1 MGARRNP
8 LVNSKLGGRI
18 LSASQLWFFLW
29 LPPRGYGV
37 LTTIGRSTGK
47 RRRRCV
53 RVVRCGNAAVVVA
66 IKGRKTG
73 WLRNATANPEVRLR
87 IRGRFGEGVAR
98 TVRDPLELERARAAY
113 VSQVFLFDYL
123 TFVNWRRGRPTA
135 RRIQALTSTWFE
147 TGTPLIL
154 LPGPGNRPTPDEQQ
168 ATGSE
173 RTPVE

>member
-8 LVNSKLGGRI
+8 LVNSRLGGRI
-18 LSASQLWFFLW
+18 LSASQLWFFLL

-53 RVVRCGNAAVVVA
+53 RVVRYGAAAVVVA
-66 IKGRKTG
+66 IKGERTG

-87 IRGRFGEGVAR
+87 MRGRFGEGVASTAR
-98 TVRDPLELERARAAY
+98 EPLELEQARAAY
-113 VSQVFLFDYL
+113 VSEVFPFDYL
-123 TFVNWRRGRPTA
+123 TFVNWRRGRPTPQ
-135 RRIQALTSTWFE
+135 RIQALTNTWFD

-154 LPGPGNRPTPDEQQ
+154 SLPPANLPTVDELEAARPEGTP
-168 ATGSE
+168 
-173 RTPVE
+173 